1 MFEPMSARLA
11 SSCSRNGI
19 SAVADRHHL
28 ARRDVHVVDVLGRDV
43 LDLAALD
50 THQDALLATSCR
62 LVDRR
67 VGLGDDVRSSSSAV
81 R

>member
-1 MFEPMSARLA
+1 MFEPMSARFA

-19 SAVADRHHL
+19 SAGGDRDEL
-28 ARRDVHVVDVLGRDV
+28 LRRDVHVVDFAR
-43 LDLAALD
+43 LDFEEVAAVA
-50 THQDALLATSCR
+50 DAHLVDGEVAL

-67 VGLGDDVRSSSSAV
+67 IGLRDDELALPGR